1 MHMFGKIKL
10 TKLSL
15 FENKNHHPSPPLPNP
30 GKTKPK
36 PKTTLQTKTQK
47 TLTPKLKIL
56 EGKAI
61 QAPLPRCSNA
71 SLRAGIYQGTSLYLE
86 IEDICEPL
94 ICSKETL
101 RLSILQHSFACLSK
115 IKDVWILNLYFEDRI

>member
-1 MHMFGKIKL
+1 LKTKI
-10 TKLSL
+10 TT
-15 FENKNHHPSPPLPNP
+15 PPLPSP
-30 GKTKPK
+30 TPAKPNQNQK
-36 PKTTLQTKTQK
+36 QPSKTKTQK